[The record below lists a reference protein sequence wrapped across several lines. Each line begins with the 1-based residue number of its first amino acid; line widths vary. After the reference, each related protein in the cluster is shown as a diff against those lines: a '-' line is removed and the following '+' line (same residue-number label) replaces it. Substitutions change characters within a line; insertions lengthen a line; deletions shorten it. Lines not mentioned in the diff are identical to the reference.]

1 MSVKVAWIWLRGIMT
16 WEHVSMPHSTEWNFK
31 ICRNPALHGNTSSI
45 SSMATSLPGS
55 LVSAG
60 LKPEKAS
67 LLWAWLSCLIP
78 HGAPSG
84 RGRPPTTPPSP
95 PAYHS
100 WLIMSH
106 RVIAILS
113 EFQTMAI
120 PDLASLPALPGLPAV
135 PIWSNHIISADQEKR
150 SQRKPKSVDCWNC
163 CQVAPV
169 NKPVQAPCK
178 QTRFRLH
185 LQIDASMARKSPRK
199 NRKRRNLP
207 DSCLRNYPSLFLWFW
222 WTKQLYLH
230 LADFYPHAAEVSSLR
245 LPELLGAATSIG
257 SSTRA
262 KGSSGKD
269 GSDNLQLCE
278 KNDTSWYILHKFQD
292 LPWFHNSI
300 RLAMSLSA

>member
-1 MSVKVAWIWLRGIMT
+1 MLLLGANAWKRTRINLSGQWQCHKRFWRLAQ
-16 WEHVSMPHSTEWNFK
+16 
-31 ICRNPALHGNTSSI
+31 ALHGNTSSI

-60 LKPEKAS
+60 LEPEKAS

-106 RVIAILS
+106 RQIAILS

-120 PDLASLPALPGLPAV
+120 PALAIASLPALPGLPAV

-185 LQIDASMARKSPRK
+185 LYKLMHPWQGKVILMDKTTVLASCRLLPSRRWSVKPPLARAARGSHIHR
-199 NRKRRNLP
+199 
-207 DSCLRNYPSLFLWFW
+207 
-222 WTKQLYLH
+222 QLYTCQRVFWKRWQRQPAALPEKRHILIH
-230 LADFYPHAAEVSSLR
+230 LAQISRF
-245 LPELLGAATSIG
+245 
-257 SSTRA
+257 
-262 KGSSGKD
+262 
-269 GSDNLQLCE
+269 
-278 KNDTSWYILHKFQD
+278 
-292 LPWFHNSI
+292 
-300 RLAMSLSA
+300 AMIS